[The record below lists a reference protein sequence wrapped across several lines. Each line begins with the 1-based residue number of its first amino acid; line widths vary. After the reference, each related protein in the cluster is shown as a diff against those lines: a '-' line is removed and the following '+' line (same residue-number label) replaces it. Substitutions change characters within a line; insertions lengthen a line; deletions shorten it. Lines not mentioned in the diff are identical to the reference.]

1 MNNFNIKQ
9 QTNNMEQNQNNS
21 DFIPNN
27 IQPPNVNYNNN
38 INNYNNYN
46 NHEQIFL
53 QNNINYPN
61 QIINLYNTKLE
72 FFLRKWVF
80 FGIVFFAILA
90 LITIIIICAVKKNS
104 RLFFIV
110 LLIIFIFIIV
120 IFLLIPYTIIV
131 TYDEGNKIITIY
143 KQNIIRCS
151 SSRCYI
157 TIRTSNVKFFRITK
171 NIGCCKEDYLIH
183 VSLMT
188 GGERLLFLVGKDTK
202 NIDFELDIK
211 KKIIQMNAWL
221 GR

>member
-38 INNYNNYN
+38 NYK
-46 NHEQIFL
+46 NHEGIFL

-61 QIINLYNTKLE
+61 QIQILYNTKIE

-80 FGIVFFAILA
+80 FGILFFGILA
-90 LITIIIICAVKKNS
+90 IITIIILCVVKKDS
-104 RLFFIV
+104 RVFFIV
-110 LLIIFIFIIV
+110 LLIICVIIIV

-131 TYDEGNKIITIY
+131 TYDERNKIIKIY

-151 SSRCYI
+151 LNICYI
-157 TIRTSNVKFFRITK
+157 TIQTSNVKFFRITQ
-171 NIGCCKEDYLIH
+171 NISCCKEDYLIH
-183 VSLMT
+183 VSFMT
-188 GGERLLFLVGKDTK
+188 GGERILFLVGKDTK
-202 NIDFELDIK
+202 NVDFELDIK